1 MYTITQDTLYIRA
14 CSYSTLVK
22 EVSEEYSFNGNVL
35 SCILNNSCVY
45 YGSSFKGRVQGSSSL
60 LGGKYKLPIIIN
72 EKNCLIFFPLYI
84 KMEVIWINFNMINNL
99 EKVDNLIVINFKN
112 GLKLDLNISYTI
124 INNQLLKCS
133 RLWWVYL
140 SRK

>member
-1 MYTITQDTLYIRA
+1 
-14 CSYSTLVK
+14 
-22 EVSEEYSFNGNVL
+22 
-35 SCILNNSCVY
+35 
-45 YGSSFKGRVQGSSSL
+45 
-60 LGGKYKLPIIIN
+60 
-72 EKNCLIFFPLYI
+72 
-84 KMEVIWINFNMINNL
+84 MEVIWINFNMINNL